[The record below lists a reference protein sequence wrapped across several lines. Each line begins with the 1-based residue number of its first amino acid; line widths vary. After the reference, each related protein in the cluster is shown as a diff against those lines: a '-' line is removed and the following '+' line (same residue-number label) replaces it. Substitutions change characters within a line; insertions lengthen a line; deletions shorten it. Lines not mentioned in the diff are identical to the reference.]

1 MADFDLTST
10 PVVPSA
16 EEPRVPSSFGEGI
29 DLSSVPVGKVE
40 VPPEKQTRWGEAAKS
55 GLMRM
60 GTGLVGMQGDIEQL
74 AAQSP
79 VLAQKAYAFGRE
91 KLGIPLSPEDLAAQ
105 EAGAQRISGHLQE
118 RQEKGPFAGIPGGER
133 FYAPPVTSEEI
144 NKAIEP
150 AAVKAFGVGPEMVP
164 RTPQE
169 AIVQGGLSMAG
180 PNVMGPVK
188 GVAKRLAT
196 GVAGGAGSEAAGE
209 YAKGTAWEIPAR
221 IAGVIAGSKA
231 AQPVLNAAETA
242 TKAVIP
248 SSITGGPSMAAQEK
262 LAGVLG
268 DYGAESSATAR
279 RMSQA
284 PGVQEATAG
293 FPNRMRGFTQ
303 EITGVDAKAP
313 AYQAHLE
320 DLGKIERQKVYDAA
334 RATPAAQ
341 AIDDAPFAELRKR
354 PIFQEAEKAAQK
366 NAANLPDWDL
376 RAPETVKGSPATPML
391 GANKQ
396 PMVDASGNPIMKAAV
411 ADVTTPGNLQ
421 HYDETKKQLDSII
434 EQAKRIGDPP
444 RLAAA
449 MDAKQEL
456 LNVLDPLIPEYKAAR
471 GIASDTFKA
480 ASAPEAGARFL
491 TTHDM
496 YDKKEFIDAFKSYNP
511 AQQKA
516 FGVGLMG
523 QLEEDIIKN
532 PKLIAQ
538 KFIKNPDM
546 MEKLSLAFGPE
557 KAQAIRG
564 KALSENLLQQAN
576 QIREKIQAATQLQ
589 GAKSPIMAPM
599 AGTVGA
605 ILGAPMAY
613 MNYPVVSNF
622 LTSLGVPQAGQLLAA
637 GAAAAVG
644 TGAYAMNKIEQ
655 RIANQMVNL
664 AKSNDPRAFTRVANL
679 MDEYPGVYN
688 KVLGPLM
695 VTNEEAQKQASQRP
709 TRATGG
715 AVNLMALSK
724 AAKKRVTQSTEGLL
738 DEDDSTVARALEVAN
753 QHI

>member
-169 AIVQGGLSMAG
+169 AIVQGGLGMAG

-196 GVAGGAGSEAAGE
+196 GAAGGAGSEAAGE

-341 AIDDAPFAELRKR
+341 AIDDAPFAALRDR

-376 RAPETVKGSPATPML
+376 RAPETIPGTAYQEARWEQTPRGLKEIPEVQAVPDVVK
-391 GANKQ
+391 
-396 PMVDASGNPIMKAAV
+396 
-411 ADVTTPGNLQ
+411 PGNLQ

-434 EQAKRIGDPP
+434 EQAKRVGDPP

-449 MDAKQEL
+449 MDAKNEL
-456 LNVLDPLIPEYKAAR
+456 LNILDPLIPEYKAAR

-576 QIREKIQAATQLQ
+576 QIRERIQAATQLQ
-589 GAKSPIMAPM
+589 GAKSPIMGPM
-599 AGTVGA
+599 AGTAGA

-637 GAAAAVG
+637 GATAAVG

-709 TRATGG
+709 ARATGG